1 MFKIKH
7 NIILSIIFF
16 IYFNKIQIC
25 RVAFLV
31 IRKNMNI
38 FLQNI
43 FKYFPSVIRKIL
55 KRIDAYLL

>member
-1 MFKIKH
+1 MFKIRH

-16 IYFNKIQIC
+16 IYFNKFRIC

-31 IRKNMNI
+31 KRKNINI